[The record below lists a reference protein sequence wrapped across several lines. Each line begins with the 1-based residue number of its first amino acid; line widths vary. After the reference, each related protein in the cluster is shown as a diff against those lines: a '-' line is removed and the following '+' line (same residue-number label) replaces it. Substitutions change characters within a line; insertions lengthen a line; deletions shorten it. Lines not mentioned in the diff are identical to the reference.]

1 MFKRISFNKLETEA
15 IKLSLR
21 GYFNTF
27 IFITRDTTVTAG
39 NNTDDAFTNCA
50 VFSTFKS
57 ENNDLFKQT
66 NSTKCDTEC
75 VKSNLWDYFDT
86 FILVPR
92 DITVTADNNTDVTVT
107 NCALFSTCKTQDN
120 DCLKQN
126 NSANFETESIKSNL
140 WGYFHTFTSVRGDIA
155 VIASNNTEDA
165 FTNRAQFYTCKTL
178 IKYFLPQ
185 QSPPKFEKESIKSRL
200 WDSFNAFILVRADIL
215 VTGDNNTRDAF
226 TNCAIFS
233 SCKTEI
239 NDLIKWINFTKLE
252 IAAIKSSLWGYF
264 QTFTSTAGY
273 LKVTRD
279 NNTDVALTNCTPFF
293 TSEPPTNYLFIQN
306 NSANF
311 ETECIKWS
319 LWDYFGAL
327 ISVTGD
333 ITVTADN
340 NTDVAFTTFAPF
352 SKCKT
357 KINDLFKQSKS
368 IEFETES
375 IKSSLW
381 DYFEA
386 FISIGEDIT
395 VTADNNNTDV
405 AFTNCTRFSTCKTP
419 INYLFKHNSSTY
431 FETESIKS
439 ILWD

>member
-1 MFKRISFNKLETEA
+1 META
-15 IKLSLR
+15 DIKSSIW
-21 GYFNTF
+21 GYFQTF
-27 IFITRDTTVTAG
+27 TLTA
-39 NNTDDAFTNCA
+39 
-50 VFSTFKS
+50 
-57 ENNDLFKQT
+57 EDLK
-66 NSTKCDTEC
+66 
-75 VKSNLWDYFDT
+75 
-86 FILVPR
+86 
-92 DITVTADNNTDVTVT
+92 VTADNNTDVALT
-107 NCALFSTCKTQDN
+107 NCTPFFTCKTPPNYLFIQDN
-120 DCLKQN
+120 
-126 NSANFETESIKSNL
+126 SATFETETI
-140 WGYFHTFTSVRGDIA
+140 
-155 VIASNNTEDA
+155 E
-165 FTNRAQFYTCKTL
+165 
-178 IKYFLPQ
+178 
-185 QSPPKFEKESIKSRL
+185 
-200 WDSFNAFILVRADIL
+200 
-215 VTGDNNTRDAF
+215 
-226 TNCAIFS
+226 
-233 SCKTEI
+233 
-239 NDLIKWINFTKLE
+239 
-252 IAAIKSSLWGYF
+252 SSLWDYF
-264 QTFTSTAGY
+264 DAFALVKGDI
-273 LKVTRD
+273 KVTRD

-293 TSEPPTNYLFIQN
+293 TCEPPTNYLFIQN

-431 FETESIKS
+431 FETESVKS